1 MSKPPPLIRPARKLP
16 SKQKNIHR
24 TSGNIYIDR
33 PTTVKHFI
41 PKPEKEPEKKKPPK
55 KKRQRRFSD
64 ILKDIQEEGRIAGIN
79 NRALQKK
86 ITLVF

>member
-1 MSKPPPLIRPARKLP
+1 MSKIPPPLIRPARKLP
-16 SKQKNIHR
+16 PKQK
-24 TSGNIYIDR
+24 
-33 PTTVKHFI
+33 
-41 PKPEKEPEKKKPPK
+41 KKTK

-64 ILKDIQEEGRIAGIN
+64 ILKEIQEEGRIAGIN